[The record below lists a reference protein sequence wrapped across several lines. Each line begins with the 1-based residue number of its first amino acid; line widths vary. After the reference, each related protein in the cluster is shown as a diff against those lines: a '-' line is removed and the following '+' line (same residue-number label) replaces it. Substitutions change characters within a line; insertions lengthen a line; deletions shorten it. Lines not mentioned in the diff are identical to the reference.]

1 MGGLSALYFSKGVFI
16 MAKLI
21 TDVNKMTHAKLLK
34 YAMNNA
40 KYVNSLL
47 KELSKNDMEY
57 SKAFQYVQNKL
68 RNKEYTRMNR
78 DGNVEFKSR
87 KAELEK
93 LTYNQLRGLAK
104 KLSDYKTTESG
115 TVSGQEKLIES
126 AYNSLKSSSKLSEK
140 TQDALSEL
148 TLDDY
153 KKIFESQSFQENKK
167 KFGSDQVLRFI
178 GSVGFE
184 KANDVFVNQN
194 VQTLYDM
201 YKGAGALEKF
211 LYNEEQQDT

>member
-1 MGGLSALYFSKGVFI
+1 MNRNE
-16 MAKLI
+16 LI
-21 TDVNKMTHAKLLK
+21 N

-40 KYVNSLL
+40 KYVNSQL

-68 RNKEYTRMNR
+68 RNKDYTRMTS
-78 DGNVEFKSR
+78 DGNIEFKSR

-93 LTYNQLRGLAK
+93 LTYNQLRSLAK
-104 KLSDYKTTESG
+104 KLSDYKGTQSG
-115 TVSGQEKLIES
+115 TVIGQEKVIER
-126 AYNSLKSSSKLSEK
+126 AFNTLKNSTKLSEQ
-140 TQDALSEL
+140 TQASLSDL
-148 TLDDY
+148 TVDDY
-153 KKIFESQSFQENKK
+153 KKIFESQAFQENKE
-167 KFGSDQVLRFI
+167 KFGSDQILRFI
-178 GSVGFE
+178 GNVGFE
-184 KANDVFVNQN
+184 KATDVFINQN

>member
-1 MGGLSALYFSKGVFI
+1 MEKILG
-16 MAKLI
+16 
-21 TDVNKMTHAKLLK
+21 DVNNLNRKQLMEYVK
-34 YAMNNA
+34 NNA
-40 KYVNSLL
+40 KYVNSQL
-47 KELSKNDMEY
+47 KDLTKNDMEY

-68 RNKEYTRMNR
+68 HNKEYTRMNSE
-78 DGNVEFKSR
+78 GNIEFKSR

-93 LTYNQLRGLAK
+93 LNYNQLRGLAK

-115 TVSGQEKLIES
+115 TVRGQEKLIEK
-126 AYNSLKSSSKLSEK
+126 AFNSLKSSTKLSEE
-140 TQDALSEL
+140 TQEALDGLS
-148 TLDDY
+148 LDDY
-153 KKIFESQSFQENKK
+153 KKIFESQAFQDNKE

-184 KANDVFVNQN
+184 KANDVFINQN

-201 YKGAGALEKF
+201 YKGADALEKF

>member
-1 MGGLSALYFSKGVFI
+1 
-16 MAKLI
+16 MAKKVG
-21 TDVNKMTHAKLLK
+21 DVNNLNRKQLIEYAK
-34 YAMNNA
+34 NNA
-40 KYVNSLL
+40 KYVNSQL

-68 RNKEYTRMNR
+68 RNKEYTRMNSE
-78 DGNVEFKSR
+78 GNIEFKSR

-93 LTYNQLRGLAK
+93 LTYNQLRGLVK
-104 KLSDYKTTESG
+104 KLSDYKQTQSG
-115 TVSGQEKLIES
+115 TVRGQKKVIEK
-126 AYNSLKSSSKLSEK
+126 AFNSLKSSEKLSEK

-148 TLDDY
+148 TVDDY
-153 KKIFESQSFQENKK
+153 KKIFESQSFQENKE
-167 KFGSDQVLRFI
+167 KFGSDQILRFI

-184 KANDVFVNQN
+184 KANDVFINQD

-211 LYNEEQQDT
+211 LYNEEQSDT

>member
-1 MGGLSALYFSKGVFI
+1 MEKIIG
-16 MAKLI
+16 
-21 TDVNKMTHAKLLK
+21 DVNNLNHKQLLEYIK
-34 YAMNNA
+34 NNA
-40 KYVNSLL
+40 RYVNSQL
-47 KELSKNDMEY
+47 KDLSKNDMEY

-68 RNKEYTRMNR
+68 RNKEYTRMNSE
-78 DGNVEFKSR
+78 GNIEFKSR

-104 KLSDYKTTESG
+104 KLSDYKQTQSG
-115 TVSGQEKLIES
+115 TVRGQKKVIEK
-126 AYNSLKSSSKLSEK
+126 AFNSLKSSEKLSEK

-148 TLDDY
+148 TVDDY
-153 KKIFESQSFQENKK
+153 KKIFESQSFQENKE
-167 KFGSDQVLRFI
+167 KFGSDQILRFI

-184 KANDVFVNQN
+184 KANDVFINQD

-211 LYNEEQQDT
+211 LYNEEQSDT

>member
-1 MGGLSALYFSKGVFI
+1 MSKIVG
-16 MAKLI
+16 
-21 TDVNKMTHAKLLK
+21 DVNKLNRKELMNFIS
-34 YAMNNA
+34 NNA
-40 KYVNSLL
+40 SYVNSQL
-47 KELSKNDMEY
+47 KDLSKNDMEY

-78 DGNVEFKSR
+78 EGNVEFKSR

-104 KLSDYKTTESG
+104 KLSDYKATGSG
-115 TVSGQEKLIES
+115 TVKGQEKLIEQ
-126 AYNSLKSSSKLSEK
+126 AYNSLKSSSKLSEE

-148 TLDDY
+148 SLDDY
-153 KKIFESQSFQENKK
+153 KKIFESQSFQDNKE
-167 KFGSDQVLRFI
+167 KFGSDQVLRFV

-194 VQTLYDM
+194 VKTLYDM

-211 LYNEEQQDT
+211 LHNEEQSDT

>member
-1 MGGLSALYFSKGVFI
+1 
-16 MAKLI
+16 MAKKVG
-21 TDVNKMTHAKLLK
+21 DVNNLNRKQLMDYIK
-34 YAMNNA
+34 NNA
-40 KYVNSLL
+40 KYVNSEL
-47 KELSKNDMEY
+47 KDLSKNDMEY

-68 RNKEYTRMNR
+68 RNKEYTRMNSE
-78 DGNVEFKSR
+78 GNIEFKSR

-104 KLSDYKTTESG
+104 KLSDYKQTQSG
-115 TVSGQEKLIES
+115 TVRGQKKVIEK
-126 AYNSLKSSSKLSEK
+126 AFNSLKSSEKLSEK

-148 TLDDY
+148 TVDDY
-153 KKIFESQSFQENKK
+153 KKIFESQSFQENKE
-167 KFGSDQVLRFI
+167 KFGSDQILRFI

-184 KANDVFVNQN
+184 KANDVFINQN

-211 LYNEEQQDT
+211 LYNEEQSDT